1 VLKKSSLALLVG
13 LLLMLSGVN
22 GMSSMEARAVAA
34 GYDGSVAN
42 NVYSIS
48 RLALVGIVG
57 SSVAS
62 ELIQRDQDRMILD
75 NGLRT
80 SRQAQN
86 QTSPAEEAPK

>member
-1 VLKKSSLALLVG
+1 LKKPPFALLVG
-13 LLLMLSGVN
+13 LLLMLWGVSGVT
-22 GMSSMEARAVAA
+22 SMATRAVAA

-42 NVYSIS
+42 NVCSIS

-80 SRQAQN
+80 SRQVQN

>member
-1 VLKKSSLALLVG
+1 MKKSSLALLVG

-48 RLALVGIVG
+48 RLANGGIEV
-57 SSVAS
+57 
-62 ELIQRDQDRMILD
+62 
-75 NGLRT
+75 
-80 SRQAQN
+80 
-86 QTSPAEEAPK
+86 

>member
-1 VLKKSSLALLVG
+1 MKKPPFALLVG
-13 LLLMLSGVN
+13 LLLMLWGVSGVT
-22 GMSSMEARAVAA
+22 SMATRAAVA

-42 NVYSIS
+42 NVCSIS

-62 ELIQRDQDRMILD
+62 ELIQRDQERMILD
-75 NGLRT
+75 NGVRT

-86 QTSPAEEAPK
+86 QTPPAEEAPK

>member
-1 VLKKSSLALLVG
+1 MKKSSLALLVG

-22 GMSSMEARAVAA
+22 GMSSMAARAVAA

-57 SSVAS
+57 SNVAS
-62 ELIQRDQDRMILD
+62 RLIQCGENIIVRDNAVRS
-75 NGLRT
+75 
-80 SRQAQN
+80 SRQAQD
-86 QTSPAEEAPK
+86 QTPPFKVDK